1 MLLINP
7 FETIKSIYSRP
18 LYTYTTSVH
27 IGEKKPRVSVRK
39 KNRFKL
45 YKEMMSVYYTNN

>member
-18 LYTYTTSVH
+18 LYTYITSID
-27 IGEKKPRVSVRK
+27 IGEKTACFHETDK
-39 KNRFKL
+39 
-45 YKEMMSVYYTNN
+45 SVYAVQGNGVYLLYE